1 MTDRKEHYKMMTETP
16 VEKLIIRL
24 SVPTIISML
33 VSSIYNMAD
42 TYFVSQL
49 GTSASAAVGIV
60 FSLMA
65 IMQAVGFTVGMGAGI
80 LSSRLLGAGRS
91 EEANTTASS
100 AFFLV
105 IVLSLCITVF
115 GLMNL
120 EGLMCFLG
128 STETIL
134 PYAEAYGQYILLA
147 APVICS
153 SFVMNNLLRN
163 EGKAAFAMIGIT
175 AGGILNIALD
185 PIFIF
190 TLGLGTAGAAI
201 ATALS
206 QTISFFILLSMFL
219 LRKSNLALGIRFI
232 SRKASTYLSILKTGL
247 PSLSRQGLASV
258 STMLLNVQAAA
269 YGDCAVAA
277 MSISGRITFFLFSV
291 LLGFGQGFQPVAG
304 FNYGAGRYKRVR
316 KALVFTGITGTAI
329 MAVLST
335 LCFVFARPLVTAF
348 RKEDLEVIAIGST
361 ALRYQCAALVLC
373 GICVATNMSYQATG
387 HIAGATYLAVCR
399 QGIYFIP
406 LILVLPALLGITGV
420 QLAQPISDV
429 LTFITSFFFFIRLVR
444 ELGGKKDEMAI

>member
-1 MTDRKEHYKMMTETP
+1 MTDRKEHYRMMTETP

-80 LSSRLLGAGRS
+80 LSARYLGAGKND
-91 EEANTTASS
+91 EANRTASS

-105 IVLSLCITVF
+105 IVLSLAITVL
-115 GLMNL
+115 GLLNL
-120 EGLMCFLG
+120 RSLMRFLG

-175 AGGILNIALD
+175 TGGILNIALD

-190 TLGLGTAGAAI
+190 SLGLGTAGAAI

-206 QTISFFILLSMFL
+206 QIVSFLILLSMFVF
-219 LRKSNLALGIRFI
+219 RRSNLELGIRFI
-232 SRKASTYLSILKTGL
+232 SKKASTYLSILKTGL
-247 PSLSRQGLASV
+247 PSLSRQGLASIATMAACIFMFGLLFIVVQNFGELVKKAEESVAV
-258 STMLLNVQAAA
+258 SV
-269 YGDCAVAA
+269 
-277 MSISGRITFFLFSV
+277 FFDV
-291 LLGFGQGFQPVAG
+291 G
-304 FNYGAGRYKRVR
+304 
-316 KALVFTGITGTAI
+316 
-329 MAVLST
+329 
-335 LCFVFARPLVTAF
+335 
-348 RKEDLEVIAIGST
+348 
-361 ALRYQCAALVLC
+361 
-373 GICVATNMSYQATG
+373 
-387 HIAGATYLAVCR
+387 
-399 QGIYFIP
+399 
-406 LILVLPALLGITGV
+406 
-420 QLAQPISDV
+420 ISDARV
-429 LTFITSFFFFIRLVR
+429 EEI
-444 ELGGKKDEMAI
+444 GKEISK

>member
-1 MTDRKEHYKMMTETP
+1 MTDRKEHYRMMTETP

-80 LSSRLLGAGRS
+80 LSARYLGAGKND
-91 EEANTTASS
+91 EANRTASS

-105 IVLSLCITVF
+105 IVLSLAITVL
-115 GLMNL
+115 GLLNL
-120 EGLMCFLG
+120 RSLMRFLG

-134 PYAEAYGQYILLA
+134 PYAEAYGRYILLA

-175 AGGILNIALD
+175 TGGILNIALD

-190 TLGLGTAGAAI
+190 GLGLGTAGAAI

-206 QTISFFILLSMFL
+206 QSVSFLILLSMFVF
-219 LRKSNLALGIRFI
+219 RRSNLELGIRFI
-232 SRKASTYLSILKTGL
+232 SKKASTYLSILKTGL
-247 PSLSRQGLASV
+247 PSLSRQGLASIA
-258 STMLLNVQAAA
+258 TMLLNVQAAV
-269 YGDCAVAA
+269 YGDYAVAA
-277 MSISGRITFFLFSV
+277 MSISGRITFFMFAA

-304 FNYGAGRYKRVR
+304 FNYGAGRFSRVR
-316 KALVFTGITGTAI
+316 RATLFTAITGTAI
-329 MAVLST
+329 ISVLS
-335 LCFVFARPLVTAF
+335 LFCFVFARPLVSAF
-348 RKEDLEVIAIGST
+348 RKEDLDVIAAGST
-361 ALRYQCAALVLC
+361 ALRYQSIALILC
-373 GICVATNMSYQATG
+373 GLCVATNMSYQATG
-387 HIAGATYLAVCR
+387 HIAGATYLALCR

-406 LILVLPALLGITGV
+406 LIVILPYFFGLKGV
-420 QLAQPISDV
+420 QLAQPLSDV
-429 LTFITSFFFFIRLVR
+429 LTFSTSLFFFIRLIR
-444 ELGGKKDEMAI
+444 ELGGKKDEMGL